1 MKRIII
7 LSAII
12 ILGISVNA
20 NDFDNAL
27 FEIVSNNPTLAASI
41 AENEAEINELKSEN
55 NLPDPEIGYEHKWG
69 KEGAKWGIDISQS
82 FEWPGAYSARRKAIN
97 SSSEAIEY
105 LNKSNY
111 LNKLVEIKLLL
122 IDIINL
128 RKQISLVSQ
137 LESQID
143 SLTLKYQQGAKQ
155 GEVTI
160 LDINKLKIE
169 KIALTRQS
177 KELRNQLNNFE
188 STLLVENGGND
199 ISSILAHLN
208 SYPKEAIL
216 SIEKYEE
223 LLREYDPEIAQYS
236 SISKA
241 QEYNH
246 KALNMSK
253 FPGFSIGYKLEN
265 ELGTYFNGFSVGI
278 SIPTFSKRHKKESII
293 ATQKAISLQS
303 NALEIEKIAQ
313 INVLRTNAISLFQ
326 EMEEYRP
333 TLEDT
338 NNIELLKKALDG
350 GQINLIT
357 YIQEVNFF
365 LEAQQNFID
374 IEYRYH
380 QTLASLNKYTLLQ
393 K

>member
-27 FEIVSNNPTLAASI
+27 FEIISNNPTLAASN

-69 KEGAKWGIDISQS
+69 KEGAKWGIDINQS
-82 FEWPGAYSARRKAIN
+82 FEWPGAYSARKKAIN
-97 SSSEAIEY
+97 STSEAFKY

-122 IDIINL
+122 IDIINIH
-128 RKQISLVSQ
+128 KQISLVSQ

-143 SLTLKYQQGAKQ
+143 SLTLKYQQGSKQ

-160 LDINKLKIE
+160 LDLNKLKIE
-169 KIALTRQS
+169 KIALTRQN
-177 KELRNQLNNFE
+177 KELKNQLNNLK

-208 SYPKEAIL
+208 SYPDETIL
-216 SIEKYEE
+216 STEKYEE
-223 LLREYDPEIAQYS
+223 LFREYDPEIAQYS

-241 QEYNH
+241 QEYNS

-253 FPGFSIGYKLEN
+253 FPSFSLGYKLEN

-278 SIPTFSKRHKKESII
+278 SIPAFSKRHKKESIMAI
-293 ATQKAISLQS
+293 QKVVSLQS
-303 NALEIEKIAQ
+303 NVLEIEKIAQ

-338 NNIELLKKALDG
+338 NNIKLLKKALDG

-365 LEAQQNFID
+365 LKAQQNFID
-374 IEYRYH
+374 LEYRYY

>member
-27 FEIVSNNPTLAASI
+27 FEIVSNNPTLVASI

-69 KEGAKWGIDISQS
+69 KEGAKWGVDISQS
-82 FEWPGAYSARRKAIN
+82 FEWPGVYSARKKAIN
-97 SSSEAIEY
+97 STSEAIEY

-160 LDINKLKIE
+160 LDINKMKIE
-169 KIALTRQS
+169 KIALTRQN
-177 KELRNQLNNFE
+177 KDLKNHRNTPF
-188 STLLVENGGND
+188 
-199 ISSILAHLN
+199 ILILFYLYHFHY
-208 SYPKEAIL
+208 SL
-216 SIEKYEE
+216 SIK
-223 LLREYDPEIAQYS
+223 
-236 SISKA
+236 
-241 QEYNH
+241 
-246 KALNMSK
+246 
-253 FPGFSIGYKLEN
+253 
-265 ELGTYFNGFSVGI
+265 
-278 SIPTFSKRHKKESII
+278 
-293 ATQKAISLQS
+293 
-303 NALEIEKIAQ
+303 
-313 INVLRTNAISLFQ
+313 
-326 EMEEYRP
+326 
-333 TLEDT
+333 
-338 NNIELLKKALDG
+338 
-350 GQINLIT
+350 
-357 YIQEVNFF
+357 
-365 LEAQQNFID
+365 
-374 IEYRYH
+374 
-380 QTLASLNKYTLLQ
+380 NKQLVI
-393 K
+393 

>member
-27 FEIVSNNPTLAASI
+27 FEIISNNPTLAASN

-82 FEWPGAYSARRKAIN
+82 FEWPGAYSARKKAIN
-97 SSSEAIEY
+97 STSEAFKY

-122 IDIINL
+122 IDIINIH
-128 RKQISLVSQ
+128 KQISLVSQ

-160 LDINKLKIE
+160 LDLNKLKIE
-169 KIALTRQS
+169 KIALTRQN
-177 KELRNQLNNFE
+177 KELKNQLNNLK

-208 SYPKEAIL
+208 SYPDETIL
-216 SIEKYEE
+216 STEKYEE
-223 LLREYDPEIAQYS
+223 LFREYDPEIAQYS

-241 QEYNH
+241 QEYNS

-253 FPGFSIGYKLEN
+253 FPSFSLGYKLEN

-278 SIPTFSKRHKKESII
+278 SIPAFSSINF
-293 ATQKAISLQS
+293 LR
-303 NALEIEKIAQ
+303 
-313 INVLRTNAISLFQ
+313 NVSRF
-326 EMEEYRP
+326 
-333 TLEDT
+333 
-338 NNIELLKKALDG
+338 
-350 GQINLIT
+350 
-357 YIQEVNFF
+357 
-365 LEAQQNFID
+365 
-374 IEYRYH
+374 
-380 QTLASLNKYTLLQ
+380 
-393 K
+393 